1 MRALILRLR
10 RRRALRGGAY
20 GRIVVGESGA
30 KRLVRS
36 RGPGRGSQARLYEIK
51 VVRGN
56 GEIETRYAD
65 RGLSVGDRL
74 TVGRRKLVVIKKVAP
89 SSRLERA
96 SFVCLEV
103 PPPPAGAWKRTEH
116 RRAA

>member
-1 MRALILRLR
+1 MRALVLRLR
-10 RRRALRGGAY
+10 RRRALAGGAY

-36 RGPGRGSQARLYEIK
+36 RRPARGARLYEIK

-65 RGLSVGDRL
+65 SGLCVGDRL
-74 TVGRRKLVVIKKVAP
+74 RVGKRKLVVVKKIAP
-89 SSRLERA
+89 STRLELA

-103 PPPPAGAWKRTEH
+103 PPPPAGAWKRSEH